1 MKVLL
6 TIFLKFLS
14 LLPFRFQ
21 MLLGGLIGRFL
32 FVVLKKRRRV
42 AKCNLQKCFPH
53 LKENEIHKI
62 SKKNFMRLGQAIF
75 EITNSYFHSDKK
87 FEKKIKNISEFRG
100 KIALIKNS
108 KNLLLI
114 PHTSNIDF
122 VVRLPS
128 LFMEVSGMQKSAKN
142 KLWDKVMTEGRKK
155 FVKEIFLPNEAR
167 KLLKTLNK
175 GEAVLYAPDQDYG
188 KNSIFV
194 DFFKHKAYTVIFPS
208 TLVKRTKCKVFLLTS
223 AKTKDGYLADL
234 TELKLKG
241 ENIEDDLRVINSAI
255 EDFAIANIS
264 EYFWIHRR
272 FKNRPEGERN
282 FYPDEALSGRWL

>member
-21 MLLGGLIGRFL
+21 MFLGGIIGRFL
-32 FVVLKKRRRV
+32 FVVLKKRRSV

-53 LKENEIHKI
+53 FSEKEIHKI

-75 EITNSYFHSDKK
+75 EITNSYYQSDKK
-87 FEKKIKNISEFRG
+87 FKKKIKNISEFKS
-100 KIALIKNS
+100 KIANIKNS

-122 VVRLPS
+122 VARLPS
-128 LFMEVSGMQKSAKN
+128 LFIEVNGMQKSAKN
-142 KLWDKVMTEGRKK
+142 KLWDEVMTEGRKK
-155 FVKEIFLPNEAR
+155 FVKDLFLPNEAR
-167 KLLKTLNK
+167 KLLKALNK

-194 DFFKHKAYTVIFPS
+194 DFFKHKAFTVIFPS
-208 TLVKRTKCKVFLLTS
+208 TLVKRTKCKVFLLTA
-223 AKTKDGYLADL
+223 AKTNDGYLADL
-234 TELKLKG
+234 LELNLKG
-241 ENIEDDLRVINSAI
+241 ENTEDDLSAINSAI
-255 EDFAIANIS
+255 EDFAIKNIS

-282 FYPDEALSGRWL
+282 FYPDEALREKWL